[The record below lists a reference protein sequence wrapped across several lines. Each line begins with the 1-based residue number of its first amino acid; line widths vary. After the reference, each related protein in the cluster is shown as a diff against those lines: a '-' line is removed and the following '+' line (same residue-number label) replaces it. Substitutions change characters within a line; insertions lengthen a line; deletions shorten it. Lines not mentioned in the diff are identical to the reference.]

1 MTYPIESIF
10 QRLDKQLSGRLSR
23 PGDKRY
29 AAATAIW
36 AKPVGPM
43 PRALPKLDSQSI
55 DVFIRAMASAAS
67 PGCAIITHEFRGA
80 ASRVPAAATAFGLRR
95 DHVLVEIL
103 ASFTDRSEPRDEH
116 WHQRWAQAT
125 RRAFD
130 AMALPGDTRTSS
142 PAARWTRGKELR
154 RQCRATHQGQA
165 ALRSRQYLQLS
176 HSAAGPSARLGRRI
190 GVLDRDRKT
199 WAATR
204 LRRRRHF
211 RRHDRCCPC
220 TRPRYGL
227 VR

>member
-55 DVFIRAMASAAS
+55 DVFIWAMASAAS

-142 PAARWTRGKELR
+142 PAARWSA
-154 RQCRATHQGQA
+154 RQRATAAMPSDSSRPSCTTIPTISSTQPFRCRPVSASWPPNRRAGQGQEDMGCN
-165 ALRSRQYLQLS
+165 SPPTT
-176 HSAAGPSARLGRRI
+176 PSFP
-190 GVLDRDRKT
+190 T
-199 WAATR
+199 
-204 LRRRRHF
+204 
-211 RRHDRCCPC
+211 P
-220 TRPRYGL
+220 
-227 VR
+227 

>member
-55 DVFIRAMASAAS
+55 DVFIRAMASAAP

-130 AMALPGDTRTSS
+130 AMALPGGYPNFLASGEVERAAKSYGGNAERLIKAKLHYDPDNIFNSAIPL
-142 PAARWTRGKELR
+142 PA
-154 RQCRATHQGQA
+154 RQRVLA
-165 ALRSRQYLQLS
+165 AE
-176 HSAAGPSARLGRRI
+176 
-190 GVLDRDRKT
+190 
-199 WAATR
+199 
-204 LRRRRHF
+204 
-211 RRHDRCCPC
+211 
-220 TRPRYGL
+220 
-227 VR
+227 

>member
-95 DHVLVEIL
+95 DHVLVE
-103 ASFTDRSEPRDEH
+103 H

-125 RRAFD
+125 LRAFD
-130 AMALPGDTRTSS
+130 AMALPGGYPNFLASGEVERAAKIYGGNAERLIKAKLHYDPDNIFNSAIPL
-142 PAARWTRGKELR
+142 PA
-154 RQCRATHQGQA
+154 RQRVLA
-165 ALRSRQYLQLS
+165 AE
-176 HSAAGPSARLGRRI
+176 
-190 GVLDRDRKT
+190 
-199 WAATR
+199 
-204 LRRRRHF
+204 
-211 RRHDRCCPC
+211 
-220 TRPRYGL
+220 
-227 VR
+227 